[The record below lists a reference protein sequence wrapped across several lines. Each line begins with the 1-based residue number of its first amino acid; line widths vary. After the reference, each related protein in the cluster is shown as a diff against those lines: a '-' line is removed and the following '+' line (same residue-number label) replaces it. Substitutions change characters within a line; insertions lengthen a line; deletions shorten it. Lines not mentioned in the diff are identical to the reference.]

1 MMKRVHVVA
10 AVITN
15 GDEILIARRPDHLHQ
30 GGKWEFPGG
39 KVEPDEPVSEA
50 LARELNEELGIIV
63 RASAPL
69 ITIDHE
75 YPDKHVLL
83 DVWRVTDFTGDAKG
97 MEGQEVR
104 WVTQDALAR
113 FEFPAA
119 NVAIVAAARLP
130 QSYVITPD
138 CQIKSPAD
146 LDAFV
151 QKMAA
156 MMVSGQRLFQLRLKR
171 LDAALSVELVQRLLE
186 LRARF
191 NATVLVNSDMPCD
204 VQQAFDGVHLT
215 SAALHQL
222 SGRPSGC
229 AWVAASCHS
238 PQELRLAEQRGV
250 DFVTLS
256 PFRCTASHPDA
267 EPIGETRFAEW
278 AFSAK
283 MPVYAL
289 GGVGCE
295 DIKLAASLGAQG
307 VAGIRAF
314 WPDGCE
320 MW

>member
-1 MMKRVHVVA
+1 MKRVHVVA

-39 KVEPDEPVSEA
+39 KVESGEPVSEA

-63 RASAPL
+63 GASEPL

-83 DVWRVTDFTGDAKG
+83 DVWKVTDFTGDAKG

-104 WVTQDALAR
+104 WVTQDSLAR

-119 NVAIVAAARLP
+119 NVPIVAAARLP
-130 QSYVITPD
+130 QCYVITPD

-151 QKMAA
+151 QKMKA
-156 MMVSGQRLFQLRLKR
+156 MMVSGQRLFQLRLKQ
-171 LDAALSVELVQRLLE
+171 LDAAPLSELVGRLVELK
-186 LRARF
+186 AGF
-191 NATVLVNSDMPCD
+191 NATVLVNSDMPNE

-222 SGRPSGC
+222 VERPAGHD
-229 AWVAASCHS
+229 WVAASCHS
-238 PQELRLAEQRGV
+238 LEELRLAEQCNV

-256 PFRCTASHPDA
+256 PFRHTASHPNA

-278 AFSAK
+278 AFGAK

-289 GGVGCE
+289 GGVGAQ

-314 WPDGCE
+314 WPGGCE
-320 MW
+320 ET